1 MPRRSAA
8 SLHFPAFTRVER
20 LTPPPDLS
28 PDERALFVNIVATNP
43 ADHFR
48 PSDAPLLCSYV
59 RAVLLERKAAE
70 NLAAQGYVTVDNK
83 ASAWVA
89 IQMQASKTLLQCAR
103 ALKLSPTSR
112 RPSASRAGK
121 GVTMNYYDRMRL
133 EDPDAADAE

>member
-8 SLHFPAFTRVER
+8 SHFHQAFTRVDR
-20 LTPPPDLS
+20 LCPPPDLS
-28 PDERALFVNIVATNP
+28 PDERALFVRVVSATP
-43 ADHFR
+43 ADHFK

-70 NLAAQGYVTVDNK
+70 NLAAQDYVTIDNK
-83 ASAWVA
+83 PSAWFT

-103 ALKLSPTSR
+103 ALKLTPTAR

-121 GVTMNYYDRMRL
+121 PQLTSYYDQMRL
-133 EDPDAADAE
+133 EQEGES